1 MTEQG
6 GAIRRVMPE
15 VDRQAANRAAIEA
28 RRARAEVKQRL
39 RSGELSPMRA
49 LADSREAGSAPAT
62 LRVSE
67 FLQTFPAVGEVKAA
81 RLLEELQIS
90 PRKRL
95 GGLGVHQRERLEQF
109 VRERVGLGVTGQPPA
124 LTVLA
129 GPTAVGKGTVA
140 AYVRDNY
147 PEVRHSVSVTTRP
160 ARPGEVHTGHRRTC
174 PTPPCKSSSPVPPTP
189 WPCVCSTPTPRC
201 TGSCCRTVKLSGSC
215 SRCSSSSASSRRRV
229 SRCAGCGA
237 TCGIRLVGQVNM
249 PQQAQNLPEL
259 VVRMG
264 VVLLHLQRTNAR
276 ETPKDEQPGISVA
289 DRIKAIERRAGLRNC
304 GVAGS

>member
-95 GGLGVHQRERLEQF
+95 GGLGVHQRAALDDWVAARRERL
-109 VRERVGLGVTGQPPA
+109 GG
-124 LTVLA
+124 
-129 GPTAVGKGTVA
+129 
-140 AYVRDNY
+140 
-147 PEVRHSVSVTTRP
+147 
-160 ARPGEVHTGHRRTC
+160 
-174 PTPPCKSSSPVPPTP
+174 
-189 WPCVCSTPTPRC
+189 
-201 TGSCCRTVKLSGSC
+201 
-215 SRCSSSSASSRRRV
+215 
-229 SRCAGCGA
+229 
-237 TCGIRLVGQVNM
+237 
-249 PQQAQNLPEL
+249 
-259 VVRMG
+259 
-264 VVLLHLQRTNAR
+264 
-276 ETPKDEQPGISVA
+276 
-289 DRIKAIERRAGLRNC
+289 
-304 GVAGS
+304 